1 MSRKNILRFDTI
13 EKLCHTVSEIFN
25 IFVLISTQ
33 KLREKMQIGIGQL
46 KKKSNK
52 NFCVTRSE
60 DYRNSTTQSVQTILR
75 KNSALNFVILYKI
88 CVVY

>member
-1 MSRKNILRFDTI
+1 MSRKNILRFDTF

-46 KKKSNK
+46 KKKIK
-52 NFCVTRSE
+52 
-60 DYRNSTTQSVQTILR
+60 
-75 KNSALNFVILYKI
+75 
-88 CVVY
+88 